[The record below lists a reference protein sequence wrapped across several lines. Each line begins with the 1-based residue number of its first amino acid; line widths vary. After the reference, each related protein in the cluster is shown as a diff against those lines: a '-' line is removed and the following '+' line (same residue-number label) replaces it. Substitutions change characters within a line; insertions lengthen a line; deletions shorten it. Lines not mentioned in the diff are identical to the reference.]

1 MYRARVQADV
11 QRVLDVYRRQGYY
24 ATQVDAQIIE
34 LDNNRI
40 DLVFEIREGPE
51 TKVVGIN
58 FIGNQAFSD
67 TDCAAS

>member
-1 MYRARVQADV
+1 MFTGGRATMRP
-11 QRVLDVYRRQGYY
+11 RSTPRN
-24 ATQVDAQIIE
+24 IE

-67 TDCAAS
+67 TEFVVLLQRPS